1 MEWRREGGYSFV
13 NRPMIASLFYLS
25 PIHLISSFVGE
36 CLWERLWSRF
46 VLFNRNEFYSF
57 LFLFLFLFLEYFWIY
72 SFRIFTRKNRRITKK
87 SVVVKHLSIVLNID
101 IFRILIIG
109 YLNTSI
115 RRSNYFRN
123 FSFSTWFHD
132 TRVNKGLFLLPNE
145 QRSDS
150 LVGNTF
156 VRSSRMQY
164 PRIYII
170 MPIYLRRLYVM
181 EF

>member
-1 MEWRREGGYSFV
+1 MDTEWRREGGCSFV

-36 CLWERLWSRF
+36 CLWERLWLCF
-46 VLFNRNEFYSF
+46 VLFKWI
-57 LFLFLFLFLEYFWIY
+57 LFLPLPFSFSFLEYFWIY

-132 TRVNKGLFLLPNE
+132 TRVNKGLFLLPDE

>member
-1 MEWRREGGYSFV
+1 MEWRREGGCSFV

-57 LFLFLFLFLEYFWIY
+57 LFLFLSLFWNIFEFILFEFLRERNQLEKLWLN
-72 SFRIFTRKNRRITKK
+72 TTP
-87 SVVVKHLSIVLNID
+87 LSIVLNID

-109 YLNTSI
+109 YLNISI

-132 TRVNKGLFLLPNE
+132 TRVNKGLFLLPDE

-150 LVGNTF
+150 LVENTF

>member
-1 MEWRREGGYSFV
+1 MEWRREGGCSFV

-25 PIHLISSFVGE
+25 PIHLIFSFVGE
-36 CLWERLWSRF
+36 CLWERLWSCF

-57 LFLFLFLFLEYFWIY
+57 LFLFLSLFWNIFEFILFEFLRKRNQLEKLWLN
-72 SFRIFTRKNRRITKK
+72 TTP
-87 SVVVKHLSIVLNID
+87 LSIVLNID

-109 YLNTSI
+109 YLNISI

-132 TRVNKGLFLLPNE
+132 TRVNKGLFLLPDE